1 MGDPK
6 FKGIEYKVG
15 IFIIIAVLIV
25 ISTVIMLA
33 VQNDLLTKKI
43 NVIIYSDS
51 GEGLKKGMPIIYSGF
66 QISRVDSIFLEDS
79 GRVKI
84 NAGIPLKYTKWI
96 KIDSKVKLV
105 AQNFIG
111 SQSLVFSGGSISKE
125 PVSKEH
131 EFDLF
136 RDRGIDELIEKAK
149 PVMDDVKVIV
159 SNIRILSD
167 RFVDEQGDF
176 GKLMQV
182 IGEISSEISAKE
194 NSLGIIL
201 RTDYLT
207 NNIDTML
214 SGINITR
221 SKVDSLIDQVD
232 KIMKIAETRI
242 NETEATIPL
251 LNENLTLSKKL
262 MGDIDLKLQELNP
275 ILNDVKQI
283 TSNVAS
289 STSDLKLLRDDVE
302 LMMDTGLEMILE
314 LNQMWPFATKDKG
327 GPTLKLP

>member
-43 NVIIYSDS
+43 NIIIYSDS

-327 GPTLKLP
+327 GPILKLP

>member
-327 GPTLKLP
+327 GPILKLP